1 MTKASVALGHCF
13 RLPSNLDIKVARS
26 AVAPTEPP
34 AINLPPP
41 GTARRWS
48 LRPAAARGSR
58 SGPMLRRRPPS
69 PCAQSDDDARKVSF
83 REVLDV
89 LPLGFAT
96 DLEAA
101 KLLVREIGVAGV
113 PGSSFFRE
121 PERRYVRFHFAKQ
134 EQTRRAARERR
145 ARLRLGR

>member
-1 MTKASVALGHCF
+1 
-13 RLPSNLDIKVARS
+13 
-26 AVAPTEPP
+26 
-34 AINLPPP
+34 
-41 GTARRWS
+41 
-48 LRPAAARGSR
+48 
-58 SGPMLRRRPPS
+58 
-69 PCAQSDDDARKVSF
+69 
-83 REVLDV
+83 VLDV

-121 PERRYVRFHFAKQ
+121 PEHRYVRFHFAKQ